1 MKLLFIYQYL
11 SIGGVESIIKNRI
24 KYLPKSVKIDLLF
37 LYKIASIEI
46 FKDLNINKIYIERNF
61 KKIKNIIIDNKYDY
75 IISIDTPQI
84 HEVLDNINKEQNLIL
99 EIHTGYY
106 ENREY
111 IRKKIIPKKTK
122 LIIVPSESFKRI
134 IQIELNNSNIPI
146 FVLPNCI
153 DKIFFEEHKFKF
165 SKILSK
171 PILWVGR
178 LDSLK
183 NWSELLK
190 IFKILIESIKNIN
203 FELVVVGGYKSNKV
217 DIDNFKYSLEKYELI
232 DKIIWLPYVNY
243 DYMPK
248 LYKMV
253 SHRDGFFIST
263 SKSESFGM
271 TVAESMA
278 SKCPIITSN
287 IDAYIEL
294 LDEGKGGFIY
304 KLGNIYDALDK
315 INILINN
322 NILKNEK
329 VLYSY
334 NKALKEFDPIKH
346 TENWLNIITGNI

>member
-11 SIGGVESIIKNRI
+11 SIGGVESINKNRI
-24 KYLPKSVKIDLLF
+24 KYLPKSIEVDLLF
-37 LYKIASIEI
+37 LFKIATTEI
-46 FKDLNINKIYIERNF
+46 FKDLNINKIYIEKNL

-75 IISIDTPQI
+75 IISIDTPQV
-84 HEVLDNINKEQNLIL
+84 HKVLDNINKEQNLIL

-111 IRKKIIPKKTK
+111 IRKRNIPKKTK
-122 LIIVPSESFKRI
+122 LILVPSESFKRI
-134 IQIELNNSNIPI
+134 IQTELKDSNIPI

-153 DKIFFEEHKFKF
+153 DKIFFEEYEFKF

-171 PILWVGR
+171 PVLWVGR

-190 IFKILIESIKNIN
+190 IFKMLIENIKNIN
-203 FELVVVGGYKSNKV
+203 FELVVVGGYKSNRV

-232 DKIIWLPYVNY
+232 DKIIWLPYVSY

-253 SHRDGFFIST
+253 SYRDGFFIST

-294 LDEGKGGFIY
+294 LDEGKGGFTY
-304 KLGNIYDALDK
+304 ELGNIYDALDK

-322 NILKNEK
+322 QRLKNEK

-334 NKALKEFDPIKH
+334 NKALREFDPIKH
-346 TENWLNIITGNI
+346 TKNWLNIITGNI